1 MPSASHTYI
10 ATIVMPVRNGAQ
22 YIDGALTRAS
32 ETCARAGASQ
42 VEILVIDDGSTDR
55 TAELASARTGEIPTL
70 RIITSSANA
79 GVAAAREL
87 GAIHARGRFI
97 WFVDVDDEWPTDA
110 LDVMLAVADGTG
122 ADLVLAQAVYLT
134 PAGREKPVE
143 AIDHGRVVS
152 RDEAFGMFLRDEITG
167 HLWNKL
173 ATRELAASI
182 TYVRTQLHSDQS
194 MVAQLIGGCRVAA
207 ITPTIVYR
215 YIQRSG
221 SLVRAGRAKHPS
233 LMLVREVTHEVADQ
247 LTPTDQLG
255 TGLAYYD
262 LRSIALP
269 SSEDILSTDLSRS
282 ARRAI
287 RRRTREEVTT
297 DGITAARTLG
307 KRREWATGLAARYAP
322 PIYELYLSVQ
332 RRRSR
337 IRG

>member
-247 LTPTDQLG
+247 LTPTDQRHGPRVLRPSQHRPSQFRG
-255 TGLAYYD
+255 HPEHRSVEKRATGD
-262 LRSIALP
+262 PTTHTRGGH
-269 SSEDILSTDLSRS
+269 DRRHH
-282 ARRAI
+282 RRAHA
-287 RRRTREEVTT
+287 RQTPRVGDRPRGEVCTP
-297 DGITAARTLG
+297 DL
-307 KRREWATGLAARYAP
+307 
-322 PIYELYLSVQ
+322 
-332 RRRSR
+332 
-337 IRG
+337 